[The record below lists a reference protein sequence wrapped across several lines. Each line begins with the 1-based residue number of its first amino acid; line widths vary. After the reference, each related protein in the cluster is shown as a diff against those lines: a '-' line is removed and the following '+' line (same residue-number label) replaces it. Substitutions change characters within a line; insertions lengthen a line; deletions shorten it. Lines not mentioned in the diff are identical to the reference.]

1 MKTSISLLIT
11 VLFSLNLLQAQY
23 VSKVWKGD
31 LGDGRYKNPIINA
44 DYSDPDVCLG
54 ADGYYMVASSFN
66 CVPGLPVLFSKDLV
80 NWSLV
85 GHALSKQIPEDFYNK
100 VQHGSGVWAPSIRYH
115 NKEYYVYWGNPDF
128 GIFMV
133 KASNPRGPW
142 TEPHLVKAGKGL
154 IDVCPLWDE
163 DGKAYMSFALAGSRA
178 GLKSVLLVAPMSPDG
193 KSLIGEPRIIYD
205 GHESNPTIEGTKFHK
220 HEGKYYIFAPAGG
233 VSTGWQVVLKADH
246 PYGPWQVRTVMHQG
260 NTSINGP
267 HQGAWVRTPQNEDWF
282 IHFQDVGVMGRVIHL
297 NPMQWKNAWPVI
309 GLDKDKDGIGE
320 PVTTYRKPA
329 VAAKVPVCT
338 PVESDEFDKPNL
350 GLQWQ
355 WQANPNFKWYYLNP
369 ANGGNLRLYSF
380 YTSGAK
386 SLWDAPN
393 LLLQNFPAPEFKAT
407 TKIRIEPDKRY
418 KGERGGLVV
427 MGMDYAV
434 LCIENTE
441 NTLLLTQNTC
451 NKADNNGTERIVAA
465 VPLTQQDIYL
475 RVEVKEGQYCS
486 FHYSLDGQ
494 KFIRIGTEFKAR
506 EGKWIGAKIGL
517 FCTRPQESNDG
528 GWLDVSYFRIEP

>member
-178 GLKSVLLVAPMSPDG
+178 GLKSVLLVAPMSPM
-193 KSLIGEPRIIYD
+193 
-205 GHESNPTIEGTKFHK
+205 
-220 HEGKYYIFAPAGG
+220 
-233 VSTGWQVVLKADH
+233 V
-246 PYGPWQVRTVMHQG
+246 
-260 NTSINGP
+260 
-267 HQGAWVRTPQNEDWF
+267 
-282 IHFQDVGVMGRVIHL
+282 
-297 NPMQWKNAWPVI
+297 
-309 GLDKDKDGIGE
+309 
-320 PVTTYRKPA
+320 
-329 VAAKVPVCT
+329 KV
-338 PVESDEFDKPNL
+338 
-350 GLQWQ
+350 
-355 WQANPNFKWYYLNP
+355 
-369 ANGGNLRLYSF
+369 
-380 YTSGAK
+380 
-386 SLWDAPN
+386 
-393 LLLQNFPAPEFKAT
+393 
-407 TKIRIEPDKRY
+407 
-418 KGERGGLVV
+418 
-427 MGMDYAV
+427 
-434 LCIENTE
+434 
-441 NTLLLTQNTC
+441 
-451 NKADNNGTERIVAA
+451 
-465 VPLTQQDIYL
+465 
-475 RVEVKEGQYCS
+475 
-486 FHYSLDGQ
+486 
-494 KFIRIGTEFKAR
+494 
-506 EGKWIGAKIGL
+506 
-517 FCTRPQESNDG
+517 
-528 GWLDVSYFRIEP
+528 